1 MKINQLSTLICM
13 SICMTEFA
21 YALPPAEGMQIV
33 AEPDY
38 IIPNQPICEMSYSP
52 AATQFS
58 LWAPSAIEAEIRIY
72 TSYDSPEPEQ
82 IVPLDPDL
90 QGSWNQTVQGD
101 LKGKFYTFRVNIDD
115 VWQKETP
122 GIFARAVGVNGD
134 RAAIIDFQETNP
146 EGWNNDIRPEMKNS
160 ADIVLYEMH
169 HRDFSIHA
177 SSGIQ
182 HKGKFVALTETG
194 TTTSDGQKTGID
206 HLKELG
212 ITHVHILPSFDFAS
226 VDETKLDQNAYNW
239 GYDPKN
245 YNVPDGSYATD
256 PYNPVT
262 RIKEFKEM
270 VQALHKA
277 GIRVVLDVVY
287 NHTFSA
293 ADSPFER
300 TVPGYFF
307 RMYENGEFCNGS
319 ACGNETASNHRMMH
333 KYMVES
339 VCYWAKE
346 YHIDGFRFDLMAI
359 HDIETMNA
367 IREALNAIDP
377 TILTYGEGWAVGKLG
392 YDDNKLA
399 YKKYTFRMPGIAA
412 FSDNLRDGL
421 RGPFSDHHKGAFL
434 VGLPGHEE
442 EVKFGIA
449 GGVLHKQ
456 VKANDFWAAEPTQ
469 HISYVSC
476 HDDHCLRDR
485 LVNTLG
491 NDTSEETV
499 LKLDKLAQ
507 TAVLT
512 SQGVPFIF
520 CGEELFRTKQGVGN
534 SYKSPDAINA
544 IPWTNKTKYHDL
556 FQYYK
561 ELIAIR
567 RAHPAFYLG
576 TAEKVREHLEFL
588 PAEGDNLVAFQLK
601 DIQGIDPAQRII
613 VVLNSNKTNRKIQ
626 IPDDT
631 YQIVVKD
638 GKANRNG
645 LGTHAGPNLEVEAQ
659 SAVIL
664 IKNQ

>member
-1 MKINQLSTLICM
+1 MKINQLSTFICM

-90 QGSWNQTVQGD
+90 QGNWNQTIQGD
-101 LKGKFYTFRVNIDD
+101 LNGKFYTFRVNIDD

-146 EGWNNDIRPEMKNS
+146 DGWSNDIRPAMKNP

-169 HRDFSIHA
+169 HRDFSIHS

-182 HKGKFVALTETG
+182 HKGKFIALTETG

-226 VDETKLDQNAYNW
+226 VDETRLDQNAYNW

-377 TILTYGEGWAVGKLG
+377 TILTYGEGWAVGQLG
-392 YDDNKLA
+392 YDENKLA
-399 YKKYTFRMPGIAA
+399 YKKYTFRMPGVAA

-434 VGLPGHEE
+434 IGLPGHEE
-442 EVKFGIA
+442 EVKFGIV

-512 SQGVPFIF
+512 SQGIPFIF

-556 FQYYK
+556 YQYYK

-588 PAEGDNLVAFQLK
+588 PVEGDNLVAFQLK
-601 DIQGIDPAQRII
+601 DIQGVDSAQRII
-613 VVLNSNKTNRKIQ
+613 VVLNSNKTNRKVQ

-631 YQIVVKD
+631 YQIVVKN
-638 GKANRNG
+638 GKADCNG

>member
-1 MKINQLSTLICM
+1 
-13 SICMTEFA
+13 MTEFT

-72 TSYDSPEPEQ
+72 TTYDSPEPEQ
-82 IVPLDPDL
+82 IIPLDPDL
-90 QGSWNQTVQGD
+90 KGSWNQTVQGD

-134 RAAIIDFQETNP
+134 KAAIIDFQETNP
-146 EGWNNDIRPEMKNS
+146 EGWNDDIRPVMKNP

-169 HRDFSIHA
+169 HRDFSIHS

-182 HKGKFVALTETG
+182 HKGKFIALTETG

-226 VDETKLDQNAYNW
+226 VDETKLDQNTYNW

-256 PYNPVT
+256 PYSPVT

-293 ADSPFER
+293 TDSPFER
-300 TVPGYFF
+300 TVPGYFY

-377 TILTYGEGWAVGKLG
+377 TILTYGEGWAVGQLG
-392 YDDNKLA
+392 YDENKLA

-421 RGPFSDHHKGAFL
+421 RGPFSDHHKGAFIA
-434 VGLPGHEE
+434 GLPGHEE

-456 VKANDFWAAEPTQ
+456 VKANDFWAGEPTQ

-491 NDTSEETV
+491 DDTSEETV

-576 TAEKVREHLEFL
+576 TAEKVRKHLDFL
-588 PAEGDNLVAFQLK
+588 PVEGDNLVAFQLK
-601 DIQGIDPAQRII
+601 DIQGIDSAQRIV
-613 VVLNSNKTNRKIQ
+613 VVLNSNKTSRKVQ

-631 YQIVVKD
+631 YQVVVKN
-638 GKANRNG
+638 GKADRNG

>member
-1 MKINQLSTLICM
+1 MKINQLSTFICM

-90 QGSWNQTVQGD
+90 QGSWNQTIQGD

-146 EGWNNDIRPEMKNS
+146 EGWNDDIRPAMKNP

-182 HKGKFVALTETG
+182 HKGKFIALTETG

-544 IPWTNKTKYHDL
+544 ILWTNKTKYHDL

-567 RAHPAFYLG
+567 RTHPAFYLG

-588 PAEGDNLVAFQLK
+588 PVEGDNLVAFQLK

-631 YQIVVKD
+631 YQIVVKN
-638 GKANRNG
+638 GKADRNG

-659 SAVIL
+659 SAIIL

>member
-1 MKINQLSTLICM
+1 
-13 SICMTEFA
+13 
-21 YALPPAEGMQIV
+21 
-33 AEPDY
+33 
-38 IIPNQPICEMSYSP
+38 
-52 AATQFS
+52 
-58 LWAPSAIEAEIRIY
+58 
-72 TSYDSPEPEQ
+72 
-82 IVPLDPDL
+82 
-90 QGSWNQTVQGD
+90 
-101 LKGKFYTFRVNIDD
+101 
-115 VWQKETP
+115 
-122 GIFARAVGVNGD
+122 
-134 RAAIIDFQETNP
+134 
-146 EGWNNDIRPEMKNS
+146 MKNP

-169 HRDFSIHA
+169 HRDFSIHS

-182 HKGKFVALTETG
+182 HKGKFIALTETG

-226 VDETKLDQNAYNW
+226 VDETRLDQNTYNW

-377 TILTYGEGWAVGKLG
+377 TILTYGEGWAVGQLG
-392 YDDNKLA
+392 YDENKLA
-399 YKKYTFRMPGIAA
+399 YKKYTFRMPGVAA

-434 VGLPGHEE
+434 IGLPGHEE
-442 EVKFGIA
+442 EVKFGIV

-491 NDTSEETV
+491 NDTTEETV

-576 TAEKVREHLEFL
+576 TAEKVRKHLDFL
-588 PAEGDNLVAFQLK
+588 PVEGDNLVAFQLK

-631 YQIVVKD
+631 YQIVVKN
-638 GKANRNG
+638 GKADCNG

>member
-1 MKINQLSTLICM
+1 MKINQLSTFICM

-90 QGSWNQTVQGD
+90 QGSWYQTIQGD

-122 GIFARAVGVNGD
+122 GIFARSVGVNGD

-146 EGWNNDIRPEMKNS
+146 EGWNDDIRPAMKNP

-182 HKGKFVALTETG
+182 HKGKFIALTETG

-576 TAEKVREHLEFL
+576 TAEKVRKHLDFL
-588 PAEGDNLVAFQLK
+588 PVEGDNLVAFQLK

-613 VVLNSNKTNRKIQ
+613 VVLNSNKTSRKVQ

-631 YQIVVKD
+631 YQIVVKN
-638 GKANRNG
+638 GKADRNG

>member
-13 SICMTEFA
+13 SVCMTEFT
-21 YALPPAEGMQIV
+21 YALPPAEGTQII

-38 IIPNQPICEMSYSP
+38 TIPNQPICEMNYSP
-52 AATQFS
+52 AATRFS

-72 TSYDSPEPEQ
+72 ASHDSPEPER
-82 IVPLDPDL
+82 IIPLDPDM
-90 QGSWNQTVQGD
+90 QGSWSQTVEGD

-115 VWQKETP
+115 AWQKETP
-122 GIFARAVGVNGD
+122 GIFARAVSVNGD
-134 RAAIIDFQETNP
+134 RAAIIDFRETNP
-146 EGWNNDIRPEMKNS
+146 EGWDNDSRPKMKHP

-169 HRDFSIHA
+169 HRDFSIHP
-177 SSGIQ
+177 SSGIR
-182 HKGKFVALTETG
+182 HKGKFMAMTETG
-194 TTTSDGQKTGID
+194 TTSGGQKTGID

-226 VDETKLDQNAYNW
+226 VDETKLDQNTYNW

-293 ADSPFER
+293 ADSPFEQ

-319 ACGNETASNHRMMH
+319 ACGNETASNHRMMR

-339 VCYWAKE
+339 VCYWARE

-359 HDIETMNA
+359 HDIKTMND

-377 TILTYGEGWAVGKLG
+377 TILTYGEGWGVGKLG
-392 YDDNKLA
+392 YDENKLA

-421 RGPFSDHHKGAFL
+421 RGPFSDHHKGAFV

-456 VKANDFWAAEPTQ
+456 VKASDFWAAEPTQ

-485 LVNTLG
+485 LINTLG
-491 NDTSEETV
+491 NDTSEETI

-512 SQGVPFIF
+512 SQGIPFIF

-534 SYKSPDAINA
+534 SYKSPDSINA

-556 FQYYK
+556 YQYYK

-588 PAEGDNLVAFQLK
+588 PVGGDNLVAFQLK
-601 DIQGIDPAQRII
+601 DIQGIDSAQRII
-613 VVLNSNKTNRKIQ
+613 VVLNSNKESREIQ
-626 IPDDT
+626 IPDGT
-631 YQIVVKD
+631 YQVLVKN
-638 GKANRNG
+638 GKADRNG
-645 LGTHAGPNLEVEAQ
+645 LGPHTGHNLEVEAR

-664 IKNQ
+664 VKNQ

>member
-1 MKINQLSTLICM
+1 MKINQLSTFICM

-90 QGSWNQTVQGD
+90 QGSWYQTIQGD

-146 EGWNNDIRPEMKNS
+146 EGWNDDIRPAMKNP

-182 HKGKFVALTETG
+182 HKGKFIALTETG

-293 ADSPFER
+293 TDSPFER

-469 HISYVSC
+469 HICYVSC

-491 NDTSEETV
+491 NDTSE
-499 LKLDKLAQ
+499 
-507 TAVLT
+507 
-512 SQGVPFIF
+512 
-520 CGEELFRTKQGVGN
+520 
-534 SYKSPDAINA
+534 
-544 IPWTNKTKYHDL
+544 
-556 FQYYK
+556 
-561 ELIAIR
+561 
-567 RAHPAFYLG
+567 
-576 TAEKVREHLEFL
+576 
-588 PAEGDNLVAFQLK
+588 
-601 DIQGIDPAQRII
+601 
-613 VVLNSNKTNRKIQ
+613 
-626 IPDDT
+626 
-631 YQIVVKD
+631 
-638 GKANRNG
+638 
-645 LGTHAGPNLEVEAQ
+645 
-659 SAVIL
+659 
-664 IKNQ
+664 

>member
-52 AATQFS
+52 TATQFS

-90 QGSWNQTVQGD
+90 QGSWNQTIQGD

-122 GIFARAVGVNGD
+122 GIFARSVGVNGD

-146 EGWNNDIRPEMKNS
+146 EGWNDDIRPAMKNP

-182 HKGKFVALTETG
+182 HKGKFIALTETG

-226 VDETKLDQNAYNW
+226 VDETKLDQNTYNW

-293 ADSPFER
+293 IDSPFER

-333 KYMVES
+333 KYMLES

-421 RGPFSDHHKGAFL
+421 RGPFSDHHKGAFI

-442 EVKFGIA
+442 KVKFGIA

-512 SQGVPFIF
+512 SQGIPFIF

-556 FQYYK
+556 YQYYK

-588 PAEGDNLVAFQLK
+588 PTEGDNLVAFQLK

-638 GKANRNG
+638 GKADRNG